1 MEVKTKKR
9 TISVDGDAIVIQFRL
24 DELWN
29 VWLGDYPFFK
39 EEPRYTPSGRPWRNV
54 SHTDCPMAK
63 GKWGDCGSC
72 PYFIREHP
80 MDMIGVCF
88 YDERRQKQGD
98 PA

>member
-1 MEVKTKKR
+1 MEVKIKKR
-9 TISVDGDAIVIQFRL
+9 TISVDGDSIEIQFCL

-54 SHTDCPMAK
+54 AHTNCPHSS
-63 GKWGDCGSC
+63 GDSDDCGSC
-72 PYFIREHP
+72 PHYTREHP

-88 YDERRQKQGD
+88 HEALRRGEGD
-98 PA
+98 IA